1 MKNGSLNKRIDR
13 IQDPGA
19 DKLPCMIFT
28 LNTDGRTYK
37 NNQTGELLTRK
48 EFEEYEANFYEIN
61 NEPDDPRLVLLRLH
75 K

>member
-1 MKNGSLNKRIDR
+1 MQQIKNRLDSIEEHAK
-13 IQDPGA
+13 PA
-19 DKLPCMIFT
+19 KLPCMIFT
-28 LNTDGRTYK
+28 LDTDGRTYK